1 MDGISQKAAQKAS
14 FAEIPQPRYSG
25 KTLYSTTKK
34 VYYVK
39 FTTHYAIHYS
49 YLFISIHTKDF
60 PIKSPVVGYVF
71 CATFDYRRFFCGDL
85 KLVAQN

>member
-25 KTLYSTTKK
+25 KILYSTTKK

-49 YLFISIHTKDF
+49 YLFISIHYAWTPSFDGQI
-60 PIKSPVVGYVF
+60 P
-71 CATFDYRRFFCGDL
+71 TFT
-85 KLVAQN
+85 A